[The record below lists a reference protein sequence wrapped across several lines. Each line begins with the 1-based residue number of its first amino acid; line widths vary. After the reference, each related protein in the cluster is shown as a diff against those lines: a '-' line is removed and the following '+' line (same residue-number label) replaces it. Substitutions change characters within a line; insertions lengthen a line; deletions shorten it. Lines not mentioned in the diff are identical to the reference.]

1 MFKTSEKATQ
11 IKYKTMN
18 KQEKRAV
25 KKLFKKYQT
34 KDITIHD
41 VKKAKKKAKNL
52 KDKVA
57 DFKLLLKIIEDVWKG
72 KFSISNKD
80 MAIIV
85 GTIIYVISPIDVIP
99 DFIPV
104 IGWID
109 DIAVVG
115 WAMKSLKN
123 IIYEYKTQKGL
134 QYC

>member
-1 MFKTSEKATQ
+1 
-11 IKYKTMN
+11 MN
-18 KQEKRAV
+18 NQEKKAA
-25 KKLFKKYQT
+25 KKLFKKYQN
-34 KDITIHD
+34 KDITKQD
-41 VKKAKKKAKNL
+41 VKEAKKKANNL
-52 KDKVA
+52 GDRIN

-85 GTIIYVISPIDVIP
+85 GTIAYVISPIDAIP

-115 WAMKSLKN
+115 WAMKSLSN
-123 IIYEYKTQKGL
+123 IIAEYKAQKGL
-134 QYC
+134 EYC